1 MTCGCYNKYV
11 GTIYAKKEAIWL
23 CLLIS
28 QVFESTLPSMTL
40 FFRQKVSYCTHRD
53 HQYHSHVKNIATS
66 FGGSLRKEKFTSL
79 TVSLR
84 TWLWMSS
91 PRPSPHLKSSIL
103 LVNWPHH
110 NLRGIVG
117 MANIHGPL
125 SVSLCL
131 RHYLKHSIDNTHYLH
146 NI

>member
-1 MTCGCYNKYV
+1 MQQRRLFGFVYSFHRSSSPPFPPWHFFSDKKSAIALTEITN
-11 GTIYAKKEAIWL
+11 TIHIWKI
-23 CLLIS
+23 LIYI
-28 QVFESTLPSMTL
+28 T
-40 FFRQKVSYCTHRD
+40 
-53 HQYHSHVKNIATS
+53 TS

-79 TVSLR
+79 TVLLR
-84 TWLWMSS
+84 TWLRMSS

-125 SVSLCL
+125 PLSVSLRL
-131 RHYLKHSIDNTHYLH
+131 THYLKHSIDNTHYLF